1 VPDHFPRGR
10 EENLRVTPAG
20 FADALTSP
28 FAKLWSGQY
37 SLPKAFWLFFIAGT
51 FLVPIGAMV
60 IYVPLALAGMP
71 QVKQPLA
78 VISMVVYPLFAAV
91 GVWRSA
97 NARPFQRWPV
107 AAAAAKF
114 GVIVWLLTIAS
125 RVTGM
130 GFFDVLRL
138 AGYHP

>member
-1 VPDHFPRGR
+1 
-10 EENLRVTPAG
+10 VTPAG
-20 FADALTSP
+20 FAEVLTSP
-28 FAKLWSGQY
+28 FAKLWSGRY
-37 SLPKAFWLFFIAGT
+37 SLPKAFWLCFIVGT
-51 FLVPIGAMV
+51 FLAPIAAMV
-60 IYVPLALAGMP
+60 IYVPFALAGMP

-78 VISMVVYPLFAAV
+78 VVAMVVYPVFAAV

-107 AAAAAKF
+107 AAAAAKL
-114 GVIVWLLTIAS
+114 GVIVWLTAVAS

-130 GFFDVLRL
+130 GFADVLRL